1 MIKNKFGNGI
11 VTTRSTQVK
20 LKHIGTMALLVGLI
34 TGALHPIG
42 SVAQVSGRADADLK
56 TAPRSDR
63 YALNFVNADIGA
75 VVRAI
80 GSFTNQ
86 TYVVDPRVR
95 GTISLVSPEP
105 LSKEDSRN
113 ALLAA
118 LRLQGFTIVE
128 SGGVAKVVPEND
140 AKIQA
145 SPADPRRA
153 MSRGDNTI
161 VTQVFQLNYESATA
175 LVPVLRPLIAPNNTI
190 AAYPNNNTLVIT
202 DYADNLQRIARII
215 SSIDGPSSGDLEIIP
230 VEHAL
235 AIDLVNI
242 LNKMLDEGSRG
253 TGAAVDAGQR
263 LTVMADQRTNSL
275 MLRTSSNARA
285 ALARNLIK
293 KLDQPT
299 RTPGNVWVVY
309 LKNAEAAKLAK
320 TLQAILTNNPNITQN
335 ATSGLSNS
343 ASNSSSNL
351 SAVNSSASGT
361 SSTSGTGTST
371 GTSSGSTGQLSA
383 ASGTTDTQ
391 SNGIVQADT
400 STNSLIITAPEP
412 IYKNLRSIIEKLD
425 VRRAQV
431 FVESLIVEVSSDKAA
446 EFGIQFQGLSGAN
459 GTDPKVIGGTNFN
472 DSGSGRNILGA
483 AANLGSIGRGLNI
496 GIIDGQV
503 NIPGVGTISNLGF
516 LARALESKANA
527 NILSTPNILTLDNEE
542 AKIVI
547 GQNVPFITGQFTNAS
562 SGGASVNPFQTIER
576 RDVGLTLRVKPQVSE
591 GGVVKLGIFQEVSSV
606 ADTTNVSGV
615 VTNKRSIESNVLVEN
630 GNIIVLG
637 GLVEDRV
644 TGNEEKV
651 PGLGDV
657 PGIGQ
662 FFRYDNR
669 RRMKTNL
676 MVFLRPVVVRD
687 ESQAQSIV
695 ADRYDYMQNVQRKA
709 QPESRFGLPDMSAPV
724 LPDRPTSPGESTL
737 SQPKPKARLGTRVD
751 QNAPLKN
758 QQSNQQSQPR
768 TLVVPRP
775 LGGRSGSTL
784 SNDVNSTTN
793 SPNNSSVR
801 GGSPSSNDYGSTGP

>member
-1 MIKNKFGNGI
+1 MRKSLP
-11 VTTRSTQVK
+11 VRT
-20 LKHIGTMALLVGLI
+20 AL
-34 TGALHPIG
+34 
-42 SVAQVSGRADADLK
+42 SVALVSMLAAGLSNWPQAQAQQAGKGENVIR
-56 TAPRSDR
+56 TANRNDKF
-63 YALNFVNADIGA
+63 ALNFVNADITA
-75 VVRAI
+75 VVRAV

-86 TYVVDPRVR
+86 TFVVDPRVK

-105 LSKEDSRN
+105 LGREEARN

-140 AKIQA
+140 AKVQA
-145 SPADPRRA
+145 SPVDPKRA
-153 MSRGDNTI
+153 SAKGDNTI

-202 DYADNLQRIARII
+202 DYADNLQRLARII
-215 SSIDGPSSGDLEIIP
+215 ASIDGPASGDLEIVP

-235 AIDLVNI
+235 AIDLAAI
-242 LNKMLDEGSRG
+242 LNKMLDEGNRG

-263 LTVMADQRTNSL
+263 LTVMADPRTNSL
-275 MLRTSSNARA
+275 LLRSSSNARS
-285 ALARNLIK
+285 ALAKNLIR

-309 LKNAEAAKLAK
+309 LKNAEAAKLAR
-320 TLQAILTNNPNITQN
+320 TLQAILTNNPNMVQN
-335 ATSGLSNS
+335 ASSGLSPNTATSGGSAPGLSTTNT
-343 ASNSSSNL
+343 APL
-351 SAVNSSASGT
+351 GGG
-361 SSTSGTGTST
+361 STMGST
-371 GTSSGSTGQLSA
+371 GALGGTTGQLST
-383 ASGTTDTQ
+383 ASGTADAVQ
-391 SNGIVQADT
+391 SNGIVQADP

-412 IYKNLRSIIEKLD
+412 IYKNIRAIIEKLD

-446 EFGIQFQGLSGAN
+446 EFGIQFQGLSGAGAN
-459 GTDPKVIGGTNFN
+459 GQRVIGGTNFN
-472 DSGSGRNILGA
+472 DLGSGKNILGA
-483 AANLGSIGRGLNI
+483 SANLGSIGRGLNI

-503 NIPGVGTISNLGF
+503 NIPGLGTISNLGF

-527 NILSTPNILTLDNEE
+527 NILSTPNLLTLDNEE

-547 GQNVPFITGQFTNAS
+547 GQNVPFITGQFANNT
-562 SGGASVNPFQTIER
+562 GGATVNPFQTIER

-591 GGVVKLGIFQEVSSV
+591 GGVVKLGIYQEVSSV
-606 ADTTNVSGV
+606 VDATNVSGV

-657 PGIGQ
+657 PVLGQ

-669 RRMKTNL
+669 RRVKTNL

-687 ESQAQSIV
+687 ETQAQSIV
-695 ADRYDYMQNVQRKA
+695 TDRYDYIRGVQRNA
-709 QPESRFGLPDMSAPV
+709 QPEKRFALPDMPAPV
-724 LPDRPTSPGESTL
+724 LP
-737 SQPKPKARLGTRVD
+737 PKPGKTLEPMRLNPEVEGQLFNQDPPATAA
-751 QNAPLKN
+751 QQPNAGKVL
-758 QQSNQQSQPR
+758 
-768 TLVVPRP
+768 TVPRP
-775 LGGRSGSTL
+775 GTSA
-784 SNDVNSTTN
+784 
-793 SPNNSSVR
+793 PNNSSAAR
-801 GGSPSSNDYGSTGP
+801 PIKPRAPLGQPQPQGNPGGSDSSGASLP

>member
-1 MIKNKFGNGI
+1 MTKNTFGNGI
-11 VTTRSTQVK
+11 VTTRSTKAK
-20 LKHIGTMALLVGLI
+20 LKHIGTVALLASLI
-34 TGALHPIG
+34 AGAMTPVG
-42 SVAQVSGRADADLK
+42 SVAQVSGKADGDLK
-56 TAPRSDR
+56 TNARSDR

-309 LKNAEAAKLAK
+309 LKNAEASKLAK

-335 ATSGLSNS
+335 ASGGLSS
-343 ASNSSSNL
+343 SGSSNL
-351 SAVNSSASGT
+351 SAVNNSASSS
-361 SSTSGTGTST
+361 SSTPATGTGTST

-472 DSGSGRNILGA
+472 DSGSGKNILGA
-483 AANLGSIGRGLNI
+483 AANLGAVGRGLNI

-657 PGIGQ
+657 PGLGQ

-751 QNAPLKN
+751 QSAPLTN
-758 QQSNQQSQPR
+758 QNQQSQPKS
-768 TLVVPRP
+768 LVVPRP
-775 LGGRSGSTL
+775 S
-784 SNDVNSTTN
+784 NST
-793 SPNNSSVR
+793 SGRPLSSSTKTPASQT
-801 GGSPSSNDYGSTGP
+801 SPSSSDYGSTGP